1 VVKSTNPTRIAS
13 NADIFTWSLEQFD
26 MARLE
31 KLANNWWRYCMPMV
45 ELTVSQQEKSRIK
58 AYETSNKKKKRWIVR
73 DELNIYFPFG
83 NEVVKRRAKGREYH
97 VKYEQAEKREERKKL
112 KRERERGRSSG
123 GTSAAPDESNKGWGD
138 ARAQKNLNKM
148 EEEMRKFSERPK
160 PKTKGSDEL

>member
-1 VVKSTNPTRIAS
+1 
-13 NADIFTWSLEQFD
+13 
-26 MARLE
+26 M
-31 KLANNWWRYCMPMV
+31 
-45 ELTVSQQEKSRIK
+45 
-58 AYETSNKKKKRWIVR
+58 
-73 DELNIYFPFG
+73 NIYFPFG
-83 NEVVKRRAKGREYH
+83 NEVVKRRAKGREYN